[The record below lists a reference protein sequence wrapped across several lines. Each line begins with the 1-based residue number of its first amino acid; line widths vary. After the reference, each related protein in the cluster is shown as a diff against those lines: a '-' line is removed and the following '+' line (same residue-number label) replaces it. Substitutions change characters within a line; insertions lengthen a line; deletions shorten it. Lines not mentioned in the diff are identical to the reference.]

1 MIESRHFQRS
11 KPELNIIPMID
22 IMMFLLIFFVLIVFH
37 MIPNS
42 GLALKLPAASTAKPL
57 QRTQVV
63 ISIDRQGQAHYKG
76 SVVDMTDLLQKL
88 QQLSSSHKV
97 SVIVAGDRDVPLKY
111 MVDVMNTVRKAG
123 IYNVG
128 IAAKH

>member
-1 MIESRHFQRS
+1 MTDSRYFQRS

-22 IMMFLLIFFVLIVFH
+22 IMMFLLIFFVLIVLH

-42 GLALKLPAASTAKPL
+42 GMALKLPAASTAKPL

-63 ISIDRQGQAHYKG
+63 IDIDRKGQAHYKG
-76 SVVDMTDLLQKL
+76 HIEDMPDLLQTLK
-88 QQLSSSHKV
+88 QLSSGHKV
-97 SVIVAGDRDVPLKY
+97 SVIVAGDREVPLKY
-111 MVDVMNTVRKAG
+111 MVNVMNTVRKAG

>member
-1 MIESRHFQRS
+1 MIDSRYFQRS

-22 IMMFLLIFFVLIVFH
+22 IMMFLLIFFVLIVLH

-42 GLALKLPAASTAKPL
+42 GMALKLPEASTARPL

-63 ISIDRQGQAHYKG
+63 IDIDRQGQAHYKG
-76 SVVDMTDLLQKL
+76 HVVGMADLLQTL
-88 QQLSSSHKV
+88 QQLSSNHKV
-97 SVIVAGDRDVPLKY
+97 SVIVAGDREVPLKY
-111 MVDVMNTVRKAG
+111 MVHVMNTVRKAG

-128 IAAKH
+128 IATKH